1 MINFR
6 YQILTT
12 KENGARVL
20 LYTARSQKEAV
31 DYIAFLLNKR
41 DLNEPLEYT
50 IKPVIFI
57 SDETPQGQ

>member
-6 YQILTT
+6 YQVLTT
-12 KENGARVL
+12 KESGARQL
-20 LYTARSQKEAV
+20 LYTAKAQKDAV
-31 DYIAFLLNKR
+31 AYIEFLLSRR

-57 SDETPQGQ
+57 SDEVQKQ